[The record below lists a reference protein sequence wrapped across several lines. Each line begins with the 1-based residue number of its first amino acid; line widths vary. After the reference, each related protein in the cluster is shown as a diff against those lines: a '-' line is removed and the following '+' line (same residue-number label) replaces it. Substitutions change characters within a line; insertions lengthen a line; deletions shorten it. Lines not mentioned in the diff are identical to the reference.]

1 MPPRL
6 AIDII
11 ISHTHCKQHA
21 WRNSIYF
28 ERMSM
33 KALFLLV
40 FVSGAA
46 LADDAAMLQCRSL
59 ADVPS
64 RVKCYDAIPLGAA
77 APAMPAAVAA
87 AAVPTAQ
94 QREQSFGMETIKAP
108 KAAVPEES
116 TSISSTIAG
125 KFDGWSGNEMIKLG
139 NGQVWRVI
147 DGSSAVLAPLNN
159 PKVTVERNFIG
170 TFFLKI
176 EGTNNSP
183 KVRRVQ

>member
-1 MPPRL
+1 
-6 AIDII
+6 
-11 ISHTHCKQHA
+11 
-21 WRNSIYF
+21 
-28 ERMSM
+28 M

-59 ADVPS
+59 ADVSS
-64 RVKCYDAIPLGAA
+64 RVKCYDAIPLGVAA
-77 APAMPAAVAA
+77 AAMPAAVA

-94 QREQSFGMETIKAP
+94 QREQSFGMETVKAP
-108 KAAVPEES
+108 KAAVPEEK

-125 KFDGWSGNEMIKLG
+125 KFDGWSGNEMIKLA
-139 NGQVWRVI
+139 NGQVWRII

-159 PKVTVERNFIG
+159 PKVTVERNFLG

-176 EGTNNSP
+176 DGTNNSP

>member
-1 MPPRL
+1 
-6 AIDII
+6 
-11 ISHTHCKQHA
+11 
-21 WRNSIYF
+21 
-28 ERMSM
+28 M
-33 KALFLLV
+33 KALFLLL

-77 APAMPAAVAA
+77 APVAAAVAA
-87 AAVPTAQ
+87 PAAVPTAQ
-94 QREQSFGMETIKAP
+94 QREQSFGMETVKAP
-108 KAAVPEES
+108 KAAEPEENK
-116 TSISSTIAG
+116 SISSTIAG
-125 KFDGWSGNEMIKLG
+125 KFDGWSGNELIKLS
-139 NGQVWRVI
+139 NGQVWRIV
-147 DGSSAVLAPLNN
+147 DGSSAVLAPLTN